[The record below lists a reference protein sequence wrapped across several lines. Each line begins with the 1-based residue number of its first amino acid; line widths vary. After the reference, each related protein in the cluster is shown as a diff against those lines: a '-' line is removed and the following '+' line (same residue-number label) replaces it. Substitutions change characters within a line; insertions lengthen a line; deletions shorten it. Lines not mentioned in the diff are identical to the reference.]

1 MTSPFS
7 DDYVPVLAAPTQQE
21 RAARKS
27 AAKLSALNQV
37 KLDQH
42 GPSTVPTIA
51 QRRADEDRN
60 RAIRAGRGI

>member
-1 MTSPFS
+1 MTSPF
-7 DDYVPVLAAPTQQE
+7 DIDYVPQLAAPSQQE

-27 AAKLSALNQV
+27 AAKLSARNQA
-37 KLDQH
+37 KLDEH
-42 GPSTVPTIA
+42 GPATLPTAA